1 VKLEHRES
9 SAGEIAPRSAE
20 AVRKV
25 GSVVGTV
32 RRDVLPAR
40 PGQEAHHGENGLM
53 RQLGRQWKLLVAV
66 SLIAGALGAV
76 ASLLLPEQYDAESKI
91 LVSVNAMQDAS
102 SLSQGNDFSQQ
113 RVQTY
118 LTVATSGPVLEA
130 VIDEMDLD
138 LTPDELADKI
148 TAEAIPETALLRL
161 VVRDTDASTAA
172 RIADTAATVLMA
184 RIDSLEQGDSVMP
197 DLVRTVLVEPA
208 AIPAEPSSPSV
219 PRNAALALL
228 VGLSASVLFV
238 YLRSTLDARIR
249 SVDVLTEGMGM
260 TLLGKIP
267 RDAAKASDPS
277 VMTEYDP
284 SGFSEAYR
292 LLRTRMRYANADG
305 KLNTIMFTS
314 VGEGEGKSSVA
325 SLLATALAESG
336 QRVLLID
343 ADMRRPSISEKFG
356 LESTVGLTAVLTRQA
371 TLQEA
376 VQRSA
381 VTGVDILAAGVL
393 PPNPAELL
401 ESQSMRDLVRE
412 AGRSFDLVLIDTPP
426 AASTAD
432 ATTVSA
438 IADAVLLVVRT
449 DGKVTRHAVERVIA
463 DLSLV
468 GSRVLGAV
476 GTFVKADKSDAPSY
490 Y

>member
-1 VKLEHRES
+1 VKLENRQSTAREL
-9 SAGEIAPRSAE
+9 APRLAE
-20 AVRKV
+20 V
-25 GSVVGTV
+25 GRGAGSMVGTV
-32 RRDVLPAR
+32 RRDTSQAHPV
-40 PGQEAHHGENGLM
+40 QETHRGDLGLL
-53 RQLGRQWKLLVAV
+53 RQLVRQWKLIVAS
-66 SLIAGALGAV
+66 SLIACALGIAT
-76 ASLLLPEQYDAESKI
+76 SMLLPEQYDAEVKI
-91 LVSVNAMQDAS
+91 LVSVNSMQDAS

-130 VIDEMDLD
+130 VIEEMDLA

-161 VVRDTDASTAA
+161 VVRDTDAPAAA
-172 RIADTAATVLMA
+172 RIADATAMVLMA
-184 RIDSLEQGDSVMP
+184 RIDTIEQGNSVMP

-208 AIPAEPSSPSV
+208 AIPVEPSAPSV

-228 VGLSASVLFV
+228 VGLSAAVLFV
-238 YLRSTLDARIR
+238 HLRSTLDTRIR

-260 TLLGKIP
+260 TLVGKIP
-267 RDAAKASDPS
+267 RNPSKASDPT
-277 VMTEYDP
+277 VMTEPDP
-284 SGFSEAYR
+284 SGVSEAYR

-305 KLNTIMFTS
+305 RLNTIMVTS
-314 VGEGEGKSSVA
+314 VSEGEGKSSVS
-325 SLLATALAESG
+325 SLLATAFAESG
-336 QRVLLID
+336 QKVLLID
-343 ADMRRPSISEKFG
+343 ADMRRPSISQKFG
-356 LESTVGLTAVLTRQA
+356 LESAVGLTAVLTRQA

-381 VTGVDILAAGVL
+381 ATGVDVLAAGVL

-412 AGRSFDLVLIDTPP
+412 AGKSFDLVLIDTPP
-426 AASTAD
+426 AASMAD
-432 ATTVSA
+432 ATTVST

-449 DGKVTRHAVERVIA
+449 DGKVTRHAVARVSA

-468 GSRVLGAV
+468 GSRLLGVV
-476 GTFVKADKSDAPSY
+476 GTFVMPDETESSSY